1 MEAVCTLAKHHPLWH
16 KSTQCP
22 RVQLVAC
29 LRVLVVAEQVGKVR
43 DGPPAASAAAIDS
56 RDEAV
61 GLQKIDAIK
70 VIKPR

>member
-1 MEAVCTLAKHHPLWH
+1 MP
-16 KSTQCP
+16 
-22 RVQLVAC
+22 
-29 LRVLVVAEQVGKVR
+29 RVLVVAEQVGKVC

>member
-1 MEAVCTLAKHHPLWH
+1 MHTSQAPSFVAQVNPVS
-16 KSTQCP
+16 KSA
-22 RVQLVAC
+22 LVAC
-29 LRVLVVAEQVGKVR
+29 LKVLVVAEQVGKVR